1 MKKLLSVVVVIGLA
15 MPFAALA
22 ERWEN
27 VPLVDKACGEKF
39 KGHPDDHP
47 AACLKKCATKGLG
60 IMTSDG
66 NWLKLD
72 AAGNKQAVAALDK
85 AEKKDHIRV
94 NVNGEKQ
101 GDTIKVASLKLAD

>member
-1 MKKLLSVVVVIGLA
+1 MKRLLSIVVVIGLA
-15 MPFAALA
+15 MPIAALA
-22 ERWEN
+22 ETWEN
-27 VPLVDKACGEKF
+27 VPLVDQSCGAKF

-47 AACLKKCATKGLG
+47 AACLKKCAKNGLG

-72 AAGNKQAVAALDK
+72 SAGNKQAIAALDK
-85 AEKKDHIRV
+85 VEKKDHIRV
-94 NVNGEKQ
+94 NVKGDKE